1 MCMTENMTKQLS
13 GGATDRP
20 IEWLSDRLLV
30 RLSGYP
36 ASRMI
41 HGMIDR
47 MDSRKAGCSNIQ
59 LFKCS
64 NGQPVNHFTSR
75 LNSPMYGYPAGCP
88 VCQVNNQPHV

>member
-1 MCMTENMTKQLS
+1 MTKQLS

-47 MDSRKAGCSNIQ
+47 MDSRKAGCSNNQ

-64 NGQPVNHFTSR
+64 NGQPVNHFTSQ
-75 LNSPMYGYPAGCP
+75 LNSPYVWLSGLLS